1 MTSQLKNGPPTL
13 IGNAACHSQSHP
25 HLDRFCS
32 WTPQNGYTNVSRCYN
47 RTIVRLDSG
56 SHYWTLTDLIAKV
69 NALGVTEALGGVTE
83 ALPADPT
90 VPADPTAGST
100 IINKHGATLK
110 YRSDNKWQCTNCNAC
125 FIHDLSATEAVLEH
139 KGFGRGR
146 GKGRQCAK

>member
-1 MTSQLKNGPPTL
+1 MTSQLKNGPPILT
-13 IGNAACHSQSHP
+13 GNAACHAQSHP

-32 WTPQNGYTNVSRCYN
+32 WTPQNGYTNHPRCYN

-100 IINKHGATLK
+100 TGGCALNGVNKHPQFLTQ
-110 YRSDNKWQCTNCNAC
+110 DQPPNT
-125 FIHDLSATEAVLEH
+125 H
-139 KGFGRGR
+139 
-146 GKGRQCAK
+146 